1 MASEQLNTDKPRED
15 YPIWTLV
22 RYITNNNI
30 DIENEIPSFSAINSL
45 LSAKTIVSTPIAF
58 ALILPYPA
66 TKFDSMHTCMINFQ
80 DVLLQKKLPYGV
92 F

>member
-1 MASEQLNTDKPRED
+1 MESEQFDIDKPRED

-66 TKFDSMHTCMINFQ
+66 TKFDSMT
-80 DVLLQKKLPYGV
+80 LA
-92 F
+92 